1 MSETRDNLNFE
12 ISIPTDN
19 EGFVLLKCPICK
31 NLFKLKPSDFQ
42 SDSVFSIY
50 CPSCGLISDN
60 YITEDVLE
68 LALKKANNYIN
79 DYLTREFKKLE
90 KNCKGSLFQLK
101 VKSDYKKE
109 HEQPIMLRA
118 ENLEKKDYM
127 CCKMQAKIKPIL
139 KMCGSYCPYCG
150 VIDYG
155 IE

>member
-1 MSETRDNLNFE
+1 MKTGDNFKFE

-19 EGFVLLKCPICK
+19 EGFVLLKCPICM
-31 NLFKLKPSDFQ
+31 NLFKLKPSDYR

-79 DYLTREFKKLE
+79 DYVAREFRKIE
-90 KNCKGSLFQLK
+90 KGSKGSIFQFEIK
-101 VKSDYKKE
+101 NNYKRE
-109 HEQPIMLRA
+109 NEQPIMLRA
-118 ENLEKKDYM
+118 EKLEKKEYL

-139 KMCGSYCPYCG
+139 KISGSYCPYCG
-150 VIDYG
+150 VMDYG

>member
-1 MSETRDNLNFE
+1 MKTEDNLNFE

-31 NLFKLKPSDFQ
+31 DLFKLKPSDFR
-42 SDSVFSIY
+42 SDGVFSIY

-60 YITEDVLE
+60 YITEDLLE

-79 DYLTREFKKLE
+79 DYLAREFKEMGKSS
-90 KNCKGSLFQLK
+90 KGSLIQLK
-101 VKSDYKKE
+101 VKNDYKRKN
-109 HEQPIMLRA
+109 EQPIMLRA
-118 ENLEKKDYM
+118 ENLEKKEYM

-139 KMCGSYCPYCG
+139 KMSGSYCPYCG
-150 VIDYG
+150 VMDYG